1 MSLKLNEPVDG
12 LKCDSRTKLLPL
24 IDWGPEIKRQNKND
38 FDGLRT

>member
-12 LKCDSRTKLLPL
+12 LTRESWSKLLPL
-24 IDWGPEIKRQNKND
+24 IDWGPEVKRQTKND